1 MGKKIYTVLCSK
13 FCLSKSVTISFLLYF
28 NSHILSEEQR
38 HEVRLHYHHKLA
50 EQEAA
55 MAAKK
60 QAAKAEKLAKIENA
74 TTEVPKVTDE
84 DTTAQEDIDKLLGRG
99 GADKST

>member
-1 MGKKIYTVLCSK
+1 
-13 FCLSKSVTISFLLYF
+13 
-28 NSHILSEEQR
+28 
-38 HEVRLHYHHKLA
+38 
-50 EQEAA
+50 

-74 TTEVPKVTDE
+74 TIEVPKVTDE

>member
-1 MGKKIYTVLCSK
+1 
-13 FCLSKSVTISFLLYF
+13 
-28 NSHILSEEQR
+28 
-38 HEVRLHYHHKLA
+38 
-50 EQEAA
+50 

-99 GADKST
+99 GADKRT